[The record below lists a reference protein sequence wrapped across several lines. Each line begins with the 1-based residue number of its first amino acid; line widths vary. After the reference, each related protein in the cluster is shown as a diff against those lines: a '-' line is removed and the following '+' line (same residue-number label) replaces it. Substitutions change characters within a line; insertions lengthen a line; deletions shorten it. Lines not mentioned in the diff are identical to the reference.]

1 MRVLLFFVL
10 FLLTIHAVVSQGGN
24 GAVSNSVE
32 SPEITDAPDLA
43 DSTDDGIFFQLKKNR
58 N

>member
-32 SPEITDAPDLA
+32 SPESTDAPELA
-43 DSTDDGIFFQLKKNR
+43 DSTDDGIFCQLKK
-58 N
+58 